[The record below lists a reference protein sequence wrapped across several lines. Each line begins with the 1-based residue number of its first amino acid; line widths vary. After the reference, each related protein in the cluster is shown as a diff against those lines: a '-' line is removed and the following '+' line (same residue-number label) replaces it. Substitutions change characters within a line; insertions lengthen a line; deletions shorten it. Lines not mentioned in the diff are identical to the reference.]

1 MNLILVEVG
10 TEPVT
15 VPLSGRLL
23 CLAVPAG
30 GFALTVTVE
39 GAGEFRVM
47 GGEESQCL
55 PLFLTGTTI
64 TLSREDAG
72 EEPATVYLLL
82 EG

>member
-1 MNLILVEVG
+1 MNLVLVEVG

-30 GFALTVTVE
+30 AFALTVTVE
-39 GAGEFRVM
+39 GAGSLQVV
-47 GGEESQCL
+47 GGDESQCL
-55 PLFLTGTTI
+55 PLFLSGAAL
-64 TLSREDAG
+64 TLSREDDGAD
-72 EEPATVYLLL
+72 PVTVYLLL